1 MTKKIFVSGA
11 TGLIGRELIKK
22 LFNRGDDITVVTRNK
37 SRHYDDFSYV
47 YRMEEVDFHSS
58 DELADLIEEQDV
70 VIHLA
75 GANISEKKWTPDFKQ
90 IILESRIITT
100 RLIVEAIN
108 KAKKRPGTFICAS
121 AVGYYGNRGN
131 EILNESSLPGND
143 FLSKVC
149 FEWEKEA
156 NKAKELGL
164 RCVNIRTGIVLSR
177 EGGALPKMLPA
188 FKYFIGG
195 GLGSGNQY
203 FPWIHHRDEVNII
216 IHAIDN
222 KDLNGPVNAVAPD
235 SITMNEFASA
245 LGSILKR
252 PSFFNVPKFALKMM
266 LGEGADALTAG
277 QRAVPEKL
285 LQHNFQFQYTPVKNA
300 LVDLL
305 LL

>member
-37 SRHYDDFSYV
+37 SKHYDDFAYV
-47 YRMEEVDFHSS
+47 YRMEEVDFNSS
-58 DELADLIEEQDV
+58 DELAELIEEQDIV
-70 VIHLA
+70 VHLA
-75 GANISEKKWTPDFKQ
+75 GTNISEKKWTPAFKQ
-90 IILESRIITT
+90 NILDSRIVTT

-108 KAKKRPGTFICAS
+108 KAKKKPGTFICAS
-121 AVGYYGNRGN
+121 AVGYYGDRGN
-131 EILNESSLPGND
+131 EILTEDSLPGTD
-143 FLSKVC
+143 FLSQVC
-149 FEWEKEA
+149 SEWEKEA
-156 NKAKELGL
+156 NKVKELGL
-164 RCVNIRTGIVLSR
+164 RCVNLRTGIVLSR
-177 EGGALPKMLPA
+177 EGGALPKLLPG
-188 FKYFIGG
+188 FKYFLGG

-216 IHAIDN
+216 INAIDN
-222 KDLNGPVNAVAPD
+222 NDLQGPVNAVAPD
-235 SITMNEFASA
+235 SITMNEFAHA
-245 LGSILKR
+245 MGNILKR
-252 PSFFNVPKFALKMM
+252 PYFFNVPKFALKIK

-285 LQHNFQFQYTPVKNA
+285 LKHNFRFQYTPIKNA